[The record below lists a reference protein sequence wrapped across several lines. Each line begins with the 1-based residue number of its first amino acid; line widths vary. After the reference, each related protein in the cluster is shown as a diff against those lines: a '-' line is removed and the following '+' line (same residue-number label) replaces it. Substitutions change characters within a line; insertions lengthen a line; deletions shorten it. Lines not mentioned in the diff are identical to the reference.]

1 MSTSSNISRI
11 AVSRNIYYYCE
22 IKVLIKGSF
31 ADIRDNSG
39 KFLGRMS
46 WLGNIFNDF
55 GQYVGRIDRGGN
67 IYDSYEKYLGN
78 KNELVQPSKKV
89 AVISKPIE
97 KIVVRNIP
105 HEKGAVVNNYPE
117 KKKLNAKKKSKRR

>member
-11 AVSRNIYYYCE
+11 AVSENIYDYCE
-22 IKVLIKGSF
+22 MKVLIKGSF
-31 ADIRDNSG
+31 ADIRDNSD
-39 KFLGRMS
+39 KFLGRIS
-46 WLGNIFNDF
+46 WLGNIYNDF
-55 GQYVGRIDRGGN
+55 GQYVGRIDKGGN
-67 IYDSYEKYLGN
+67 IYDGYGKYLGR

-89 AVISKPIE
+89 AVISKHTE

-117 KKKLNAKKKSKRR
+117 KKKTNVKKKSKRR